1 MKFLIL
7 ILTLFLISCSNL
19 PTNLIPIQQPQV
31 WQLDLGGTID
41 SVRWEGV
48 AVGSSAKAHTID
60 VVSKTDVNFFRVI
73 SCHRYE
79 QFEDVIQ
86 TNWFQPKRG
95 YEYIYEQAPG
105 VEDTGWCILRL
116 QAFSKQI
123 DSNGNPI
130 LQDPPEPTLQETQD
144 AISARI
150 QNTIDTLAK
159 SWGYDNIVSAIS
171 YLSSSNKQYAADATA
186 LNTWRDAVWTWAF
199 QNFPSITA
207 GQDVNAFLANIP
219 AAPSKP
225 TVSG

>member
-1 MKFLIL
+1 MRYY
-7 ILTLFLISCSNL
+7 SPGSNSFYDDQINV
-19 PTNLIPIQQPQV
+19 TIPP
-31 WQLDLGGTID
+31 D
-41 SVRWEGV
+41 SVSLLDSYYVELLNGM
-48 AVGSSAKAHTID
+48 SSGKKLTA
-60 VVSKTDVNFFRVI
+60 
-73 SCHRYE
+73 
-79 QFEDVIQ
+79 
-86 TNWFQPKRG
+86 
-95 YEYIYEQAPG
+95 
-105 VEDTGWCILRL
+105 
-116 QAFSKQI
+116 